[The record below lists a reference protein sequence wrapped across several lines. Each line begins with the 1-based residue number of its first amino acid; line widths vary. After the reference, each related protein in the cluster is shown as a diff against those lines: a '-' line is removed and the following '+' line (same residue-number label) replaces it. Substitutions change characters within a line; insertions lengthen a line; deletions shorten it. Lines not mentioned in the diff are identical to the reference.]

1 MKSLLFYKSVKHY
14 IIYFVATYVILSICE
29 YLIHRFLMHTNFS
42 SIGKSHLIHHKN
54 TRKDMT
60 LDTNGD
66 DYDQILP
73 SENLVLDSGIE
84 NSAVFIVS
92 VLIVLGFYRYY
103 PVKLNFKVLIGIQVL
118 FGIYILLTWNSIHT
132 FLHGR
137 DGQKMG
143 YFSLCNK
150 STKYLVERSS
160 FLRWLIRNHVAHHNI
175 KGDKKG
181 NYNIT
186 LPGADFLFNTYNVYQ
201 S

>member
-29 YLIHRFLMHTNFS
+29 YLIHRFVMHTNFS

-54 TRKDMT
+54 TRKDMS

-103 PVKLNFKVLIGIQVL
+103 PMKLNLKVLIGIQVL
-118 FGIYILLTWNSIHT
+118 FGIYILLTWNI
-132 FLHGR
+132 
-137 DGQKMG
+137 
-143 YFSLCNK
+143 YFA
-150 STKYLVERSS
+150 YLE
-160 FLRWLIRNHVAHHNI
+160 
-175 KGDKKG
+175 
-181 NYNIT
+181 
-186 LPGADFLFNTYNVYQ
+186 
-201 S
+201 